1 MYTYFDLAISS
12 QGIYPTDRVIQV
24 SNDLCVRIFMEILFT
39 IIIMDMIGMF
49 VNGAMVK

>member
-1 MYTYFDLAISS
+1 MYKYFDLAISF

-24 SNDLCVRIFMEILFT
+24 PNDIWVKIFMEILFT

-49 VNGAMVK
+49 ISGAMVK